1 MTRTLSRLLTATL
14 LILAGLAVAPV
25 VSATPGP
32 VRINAGS
39 SATVSDHLGNVWAAD
54 TGFTGGSTVN
64 RGSLGVTG
72 TLDPCLFET
81 ERYGMTAF
89 ATAVANGEYTVNLLF
104 AETYAGITGAGQRVF
119 TVNVEGTTV
128 GPIDIFAQAGGARKA
143 LVKTVTVTVADGV
156 LNMTFAATANYAEIN
171 GIEILPVTS
180 TPDPA
185 IRVKAG
191 SATNVLDHLGKV
203 WAADNGFTGG
213 TTVNRGGIGIAGTL
227 DPVLFRTERYG
238 MTAFSKAVPNGF
250 YKVNL
255 YFAETYAGITG
266 FGQRVFSVTVE
277 GAKLGPIDVF
287 AQAGGANKA
296 LVKTVTVAVTDGRL
310 DLTFAATANNA
321 EINAIEI
328 LPVVDPATLPTYL
341 TMSSPLGDWVGLG
354 RKINLT
360 PPEATFKA
368 SYDGSQANLG
378 VSAPRYFELWN
389 VSLAAA
395 PGQPLVVG
403 TYSNAVR
410 PNTRGPGQPGLDVFG
425 NEHGCG
431 AVSGSFTVLSV
442 VYGPGNTIVQLRAKF
457 TQSCEG
463 YMPPLSGE
471 ISIDGIQSFLTIS
484 SPPSDWVGHGL
495 NYNLHPPSATFKAVY
510 DGSKVDIKVVAPGQL
525 WYVFLAAAPGQP
537 LVEGTYTNAV
547 RAHYRGP
554 GQPGLDVFGNGRG
567 CGDLSG
573 SFTVL
578 RAVYGPGNTIVQLHA
593 TFIQSCEGYMPPLT
607 GEISYDVTTL

>member
-89 ATAVANGEYTVNLLF
+89 ATSVANGEYTVNLLF

-143 LVKTVTVTVADGV
+143 LVKTVTVTVADGM

-185 IRVKAG
+185 IRVNAG
-191 SATNVLDHLGKV
+191 SATNVLDHLGNV

-213 TTVNRGGIGIAGTL
+213 TTVNRGNIGIAGTL

-266 FGQRVFSVTVE
+266 AGQRVFSVTVE
-277 GAKLGPIDVF
+277 GTKLGPIDVF

-296 LVKTVTVAVTDGRL
+296 LVKTVTIAVTDGRL
-310 DLTFAATANNA
+310 NLTFAATANNA

-328 LPVVDPATLPTYL
+328 LPVVTPTPIPTFL
-341 TMSSPLGDWVGLG
+341 AMSSPIGDWVGQG
-354 RKINLT
+354 RNFNYT
-360 PPEATFKA
+360 PETATFGPT
-368 SYDGSQANLG
+368 YDGSLANLG
-378 VSAPRYFELWN
+378 VRAPGEWWN
-389 VSLAAA
+389 VA
-395 PGQPLVVG
+395 
-403 TYSNAVR
+403 
-410 PNTRGPGQPGLDVFG
+410 
-425 NEHGCG
+425 
-431 AVSGSFTVLSV
+431 
-442 VYGPGNTIVQLRAKF
+442 
-457 TQSCEG
+457 
-463 YMPPLSGE
+463 
-471 ISIDGIQSFLTIS
+471 
-484 SPPSDWVGHGL
+484 
-495 NYNLHPPSATFKAVY
+495 
-510 DGSKVDIKVVAPGQL
+510 
-525 WYVFLAAAPGQP
+525 LAAAPGQP
-537 LVEGTYTNAV
+537 LVEGTYDNAV
-547 RAHYRGP
+547 RAFSRGP
-554 GQPGLDVFGNGRG
+554 GQPGLDVLGIGHG
-567 CGDLSG
+567 CETVSG

-578 RAVYGPGNTIVQLHA
+578 SAVYGPDNKILQLHA
-593 TFIQSCEGYMPPLT
+593 TFSQSCEGYMPPLT
-607 GEISYDVTTL
+607 GEISYDAIPTFLTMSSPIGDWVGQGRNFNYTPETATFGPTYDGSMANLGVRAPGEWWNVALAAAPGQPLVAGTYNNAVRAFSRGPGQPGLDVLGIGHGCDAVSGSFTVLRAVYGPGNKILQLHATFVQNCEGSMPPLTGEISYDAKTSAI